1 MLSSKTSGHTQI
13 ATLQKKKCHLETELK
28 VATKNCC
35 SYFFLFA
42 YSSLSHGYETVVMA
56 VHW

>member
-13 ATLQKKKCHLETELK
+13 ATLQKKCHLETELK

-42 YSSLSHGYETVVMA
+42 YSSLSHEYETVVMA
-56 VHW
+56 VLW